1 MKRRTQIAG
10 AVAGLGTV
18 AVIWLAA
25 TSLPELS
32 QELTPVSTTPEE
44 LARRP
49 VAAVASDITWTS
61 GEGTLGG
68 FGPRVG
74 VWAEEGAF
82 YVLSTAPGLREI
94 PGGVPPPLSIYQS
107 QDGFEWSSIPLAGLG
122 EDLWA
127 RELAHANSLLYI
139 LGTAPAAADPTGV
152 GMRVG
157 VSADGGGTWD
167 TQDLPIEVEP
177 PAQALGGSG
186 QTVQLAAGPAG
197 ALAAVSTSFF
207 VDYSVLVPPEVLT
220 PSSFVARTPEG
231 LAVFDYSHMESLERA
246 CASGNQGACTQLAN
260 TAWEPNLRWSGTWE
274 ELGGEPAPD
283 AFIEV
288 YHAPPG
294 GPFTEVETPFNT
306 GYSLADLAAGADAF
320 YAVGQIG
327 GERFDRAA
335 GVEVWRSVDGINWEE
350 RGGIPAVDRVV
361 AMGAVGSETVL
372 VGVRDNPGQVVVA
385 STTNGTEWE
394 VIDLAGLLPAA
405 AQGGGQWVNAAA
417 MG

>member
-1 MKRRTQIAG
+1 
-10 AVAGLGTV
+10 
-18 AVIWLAA
+18 
-25 TSLPELS
+25 
-32 QELTPVSTTPEE
+32 
-44 LARRP
+44 
-49 VAAVASDITWTS
+49 
-61 GEGTLGG
+61 
-68 FGPRVG
+68 
-74 VWAEEGAF
+74 
-82 YVLSTAPGLREI
+82 
-94 PGGVPPPLSIYQS
+94 
-107 QDGFEWSSIPLAGLG
+107 
-122 EDLWA
+122 
-127 RELAHANSLLYI
+127 
-139 LGTAPAAADPTGV
+139 
-152 GMRVG
+152 
-157 VSADGGGTWD
+157 
-167 TQDLPIEVEP
+167 
-177 PAQALGGSG
+177 
-186 QTVQLAAGPAG
+186 LAAGPAG

-220 PSSFVARTPEG
+220 PSSFVSRTPEG

-246 CASGNQGACTQLAN
+246 CASGNQGACTQLSN

-350 RGGIPAVDRVV
+350 SGGIPAVDRVV
-361 AMGAVGSETVL
+361 AMGALGDETVL

-394 VIDLAGLLPAA
+394 VIDLPGLLPAA

-417 MG
+417 MGPAGLIMHVTTWVRAGEAEREISQIVETADLENWSSTPAAGVVNGYVDQIIVGDVLFINATSGGVGGRVHTVGTRSG